1 MTTAMRITKIKRPC
15 AAPITGYAHR
25 GVKKVKGSL
34 RNISLLG
41 LAIGLASCTTLDAGH
56 GSNVPELEPRQSAA
70 GSIRDNASANEL
82 LSVNGS
88 QIDNERLALIEEI
101 NRDGRRSGIQPYRE
115 PAPRPVQ
122 RPSEDIVAL
131 NYEQADLR
139 DILEEMADTLDISM
153 VIDPTIA
160 DKVSLR
166 TAQNRP
172 LNYDDI
178 WPLLRLLVREN
189 GILLEQVGNIWYARK
204 ALTNVPLEITTPDVT
219 GLASRVMQVTPLTH
233 VSSASAIELLGPL
246 LLPDG
251 TATRIANSNTVAI
264 TATPSQLIR
273 VNELLDL
280 IDADPFQNQGIQLYP
295 LSNAS
300 ATDVAQEL
308 KDLLNLIEGSSPAYQ
323 VQGLDRI
330 NAILVTA
337 PASRGFD
344 EITRWIRILDAD
356 RQEQAEQLFQYR
368 VKNLNAVDLAVT
380 LSEVFQREDSNDS
393 RSVSGAAM
401 QSADPANPLI
411 SVTDSP
417 VAAAVL
423 SANTG
428 AFSFAISANIQVTI
442 VADEPTNSLLIR
454 ANPRDYRQLLATIS
468 QLDVA
473 PLQVMINAVIAQIV
487 LSDDSSFGVDWSRV
501 LENTASGSINNVSTG
516 FLPAPRPGGN
526 SGLGGLLFNR
536 AFIDGAARVDA
547 TLEAI
552 AVNNEVR
559 LLARPSLTVINNM
572 EGVIRI
578 GAEVP
583 VQLGETIGIGGSSTT
598 NIQYRPTGIELNIT
612 PRINDDGVVNLTIR
626 QELSSVSESSGV
638 GNNPI
643 FENQEIETTV
653 VVRDGENVVLGGLI
667 QSSNNAL
674 NTGVPYLN
682 QVPGLGRLFSYQRD
696 NNERRELFIVLRP
709 EIVNLNSQ
717 TNANFRAILS
727 RFEMAAQ
734 LIDGQ

>member
-1 MTTAMRITKIKRPC
+1 
-15 AAPITGYAHR
+15 R
-25 GVKKVKGSL
+25 GVKKVKGTLKNMSL
-34 RNISLLG
+34 MG
-41 LAIGLASCTTLDAGH
+41 LAIGLTSCAAFDAQN
-56 GSNVPELEPRQSAA
+56 SSMIPELQPRPSPVV
-70 GSIRDNASANEL
+70 NASSGASGLEL
-82 LSVNGS
+82 LTVSDEQV
-88 QIDNERLALIEEI
+88 DNERIALIEEI

-115 PAPRPVQ
+115 TAPSPVQ

-139 DILEEMADTLDISM
+139 DILAELADALDISM

-172 LNYDDI
+172 LNFQDI

-189 GILLEQVGNIWYARK
+189 GILLEQVGNVWYARK
-204 ALTNVPLEITTPDVT
+204 AVTNVPLEITTPGVT
-219 GLASRVMQVTPLTH
+219 GIASRVMQVTPLTH
-233 VSSASAIELLGPL
+233 VSSASAIELLAPL
-246 LLPDG
+246 LQPDG
-251 TATRIANSNTVAI
+251 TVTRIANSNTVAV
-264 TATPSQLIR
+264 TATPTQLSRI
-273 VNELLDL
+273 NELLDL
-280 IDADPFQNQGIQLYP
+280 IDDDPFQNQGIQLYP

-308 KDLLNLIEGSSPAYQ
+308 KDLLTLIEGASPAYQ

-330 NAILVTA
+330 NALLVTA
-337 PASRGFD
+337 PAARGFD

-368 VKNLNAVDLAVT
+368 VKNLKAVDLATT
-380 LSEVFQREDSNDS
+380 LTEVFKREDRAEPSGLLS
-393 RSVSGAAM
+393 QSVRNADPTTQLLSITDGAFTSTIPSPASGA
-401 QSADPANPLI
+401 I
-411 SVTDSP
+411 SV
-417 VAAAVL
+417 
-423 SANTG
+423 
-428 AFSFAISANIQVTI
+428 AISANIQVTI

-468 QLDVA
+468 QLDVP

-501 LENTASGSINNVSTG
+501 LQNAASGSVNNISTG
-516 FLPAPRPGGN
+516 FLPTPRQGET

-572 EGVIRI
+572 EGLIRI

-583 VQLGETIGIGGSSTT
+583 VQLGETIGVGGSSTT

-612 PRINDDGVVNLTIR
+612 PRINDDGVINLTIR

-667 QSSNNAL
+667 QSSNNSF
-674 NTGVPYLN
+674 NTGVPGLN
-682 QVPGLGRLFSYQRD
+682 RVPGLGRLFSYQRD

-717 TNANFRAILS
+717 NDANFRAILS
-727 RFEMAAQ
+727 RFQMAAE

>member
-1 MTTAMRITKIKRPC
+1 M
-15 AAPITGYAHR
+15 
-25 GVKKVKGSL
+25 KGTLKNMSL
-34 RNISLLG
+34 MG
-41 LAIGLASCTTLDAGH
+41 LAIGLTSCAAFDAQN
-56 GSNVPELEPRQSAA
+56 SSMIPELQPRQSPAV
-70 GSIRDNASANEL
+70 NASSGVSGIEL
-82 LSVNGS
+82 LSVNDEPA
-88 QIDNERLALIEEI
+88 DNERVALIDEI

-115 PAPRPVQ
+115 AAPTPVQ
-122 RPSEDIVAL
+122 SPSEDVVAL

-139 DILEEMADTLDISM
+139 DILAELADALDISM

-172 LNYDDI
+172 LNFQDI

-189 GILLEQVGNIWYARK
+189 GILLEQVGNVWYARK
-204 ALTNVPLEITTPDVT
+204 AVTNVPLEITTPDVT
-219 GLASRVMQVTPLTH
+219 GIASRVMQITPLTH
-233 VSSASAIELLGPL
+233 VSSASAIELLAPL
-246 LLPDG
+246 LQPDG
-251 TATRIANSNTVAI
+251 TVTRIANSNTVAV
-264 TATPSQLIR
+264 TATPAQLSRI
-273 VNELLDL
+273 NELLDL
-280 IDADPFQNQGIQLYP
+280 IDDDPFQNQGIQLYP

-308 KDLLNLIEGSSPAYQ
+308 KDLLTLIEGASPAYQ

-330 NAILVTA
+330 NALLVTA
-337 PASRGFD
+337 PAARGFD

-368 VKNLNAVDLAVT
+368 VKNLNAVDLATT
-380 LSEVFQREDSNDS
+380 LTEVFKREDSAEP
-393 RSVSGAAM
+393 SGLLSESTSTAA
-401 QSADPANPLI
+401 PANPLLAI
-411 SVTDSP
+411 TD
-417 VAAAVL
+417 
-423 SANTG
+423 G
-428 AFSFAISANIQVTI
+428 AFTTTMQTPAAGAVSVAISANIQVTI

-487 LSDDSSFGVDWSRV
+487 LSDDTSFGVDWSRV
-501 LENTASGSINNVSTG
+501 LENAATGSVNNVSTG
-516 FLPAPRPGGN
+516 FLPTPRTGET

-552 AVNNEVR
+552 AVNNDVR

-572 EGVIRI
+572 EGLIRI

-583 VQLGETIGIGGSSTT
+583 VQLGETIGVGGSSTT

-667 QSSNNAL
+667 QSSNNSF
-674 NTGVPYLN
+674 NTGVPGLN
-682 QVPGLGRLFSYQRD
+682 RVPGLGRLFSYQRD

-717 TNANFRAILS
+717 NDANFRAILS
-727 RFEMAAQ
+727 RFQMAAE